1 MLSLFAGILAW
12 WVVLTRES
20 RHVAQQES
28 DRQTHLLMQEIEAH
42 RKTDEQLQKAK
53 EASEAANAAK
63 SRYVTGLS
71 HELRTPLNSIPG
83 YAQILL
89 RDEAMAPRHKDAL
102 GTIHRSGAH
111 LLSLIDGLLDVAK
124 IEAGKLNPSSP
135 RLPFP
140 NSSSCAR

>member
-53 EASEAANAAK
+53 EASGLPMPP
-63 SRYVTGLS
+63 RVVTLPAS
-71 HELRTPLNSIPG
+71 PTSCALRSTASSDTRK
-83 YAQILL
+83 LL
-89 RDEAMAPRHKDAL
+89 RDEAMAPATRMRWVPSTAAAL
-102 GTIHRSGAH
+102 TCYR
-111 LLSLIDGLLDVAK
+111 
-124 IEAGKLNPSSP
+124 
-135 RLPFP
+135 
-140 NSSSCAR
+140 